1 MRPRADVNPTSASI
15 EQAIEQANEQAI
27 EQAIEQAK
35 VMPRMLAAADQRR
48 PPMQAAYVTRPP
60 TSAGVRIDRALTA
73 H

>member
-1 MRPRADVNPTSASI
+1 MRPRADANPTSASI
-15 EQAIEQANEQAI
+15 EQAIDQAIDQAI
-27 EQAIEQAK
+27 EQAN

-48 PPMQAAYVTRPP
+48 PPMQAACVTRPP